1 MKLCILN
8 SKGLRRCRGNR
19 LNHKSRMND
28 PKSNQTS
35 ESSVESA
42 RSFDL
47 LGRRLD
53 NVIQPIRKDIDR
65 AEKLFCDGDTVT
77 AVNMFHRCE
86 RKLNLIQSVLGMR
99 QFKTLPDR
107 PAAPV
112 KTPWY
117 RRLFGTSLLIV
128 ALLGTGCST
137 VTKYRSI
144 KELQRVEE
152 AKQKLAANETARLEK
167 GRDFAYGTAKALD
180 KICTPS
186 PEVKVAK
193 VLNDRAMLTLGT
205 PDSQTA
211 LRLQQMVDDLLS
223 LNEDLRK
230 RGAADLA
237 ARDAAIAKLELKSK
251 NLEHSVENAEDARD
265 DKFVTNANKASQ
277 WDEEN
282 SFINSINPF
291 HDLWKFVK
299 KMFVLLLIVGVVGVL
314 LKVLAMFFPA
324 LKPLS
329 ALVDVVL
336 GGFGKAIF
344 RLAPTAKAAAG
355 VVAAETHAAAT
366 QALTKTVAALQDL
379 RYDNTPEIKQLID
392 TTLEKHHDDITRTE
406 VRRIK
411 EVNGL

>member
-1 MKLCILN
+1 
-8 SKGLRRCRGNR
+8 
-19 LNHKSRMND
+19 MNN

-53 NVIQPIRKDIDR
+53 NVVQPIRKDIDR
-65 AEKLFCDGDTVT
+65 AEKLFCDGDTEA
-77 AVNMFHRCE
+77 AVAMFHRCE
-86 RKLNLIQSVLGMR
+86 RKLNLIQNVLGMR
-99 QFKTLPDR
+99 QFKTLPDK
-107 PAAPV
+107 PAGAVSIPA

-128 ALLGTGCST
+128 ALMGTGCST
-137 VTKYRSI
+137 VTKYRTV

-152 AKQKLAANETARLEK
+152 AKQKLADNETARLEK
-167 GRDFAYGTAKALD
+167 GRDFAYGTGKALD
-180 KICTPS
+180 KIVTPS

-223 LNEDLRK
+223 LNEELRK

-299 KMFVLLLIVGVVGVL
+299 KMFVLLLIVGLLGVL

-355 VVAAETHAAAT
+355 VVSAEAHEVSEKTLT
-366 QALTKTVAALQDL
+366 ALVKTVQDM
-379 RYDNTPEIKQLID
+379 RYDHGDDVKQKVEASLYEHHSDDGTTEAKVRAIKDELRV
-392 TTLEKHHDDITRTE
+392 KGAA
-406 VRRIK
+406 V
-411 EVNGL
+411 